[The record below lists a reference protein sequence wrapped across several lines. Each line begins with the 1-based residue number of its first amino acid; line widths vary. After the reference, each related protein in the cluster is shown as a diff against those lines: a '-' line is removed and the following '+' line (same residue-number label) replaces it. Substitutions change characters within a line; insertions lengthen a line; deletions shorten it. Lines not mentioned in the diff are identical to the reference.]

1 MRELKHNILVVEDEP
16 EQRALICSILTSS
29 GFNVVE
35 ADSVE
40 QAIVLL
46 KTSMIDIIFSDW
58 KLGTLSGIDLLNYCQ
73 KNMSDLGFVIATA
86 YGTINHAVEALQK
99 GADDYLPKPFKRQE
113 LLLTI
118 DKALKAKNL
127 RDQNKDLTSKLSE
140 QNKLIGLVGKAPCM
154 QKVYQRI
161 DKISATNATVLIL
174 GESGTGKELTA
185 RALHDKSE
193 RKNEK
198 FIAINCGAI
207 AESIAEAE
215 LFGAEK
221 GAYTGANTLKIGRFE
236 AANHGTVFLD
246 EIGELPANLQ
256 AHLLRFL
263 QEGTITRLGANEE
276 IALDVRV
283 IAATHRNLELE
294 VKQGNFREDL
304 FYRLNVVPIQ
314 MPSLRER
321 QEDIAILADHFIQ
334 YHAKQHRCQAPIL
347 SDKTYRQL
355 LDYHWPGNVRELSNK
370 IERFVLLDDENEL
383 SSPLTMP
390 QAEDT
395 DSTLPPF
402 SLPEQGFSWH
412 HFERHCLAQAL
423 TMHQGNKTKAA
434 KYLQMSYKAFLY
446 RLEKFEI
453 STND

>member
-1 MRELKHNILVVEDEP
+1 MQETKHNILVVEDEP
-16 EQRALICSILTSS
+16 EQRTLICSILTSS

-40 QAIVLL
+40 QAILLL

-73 KNMSDLGFVIATA
+73 KNMPDLGFVIATA

-127 RDQNKDLTSKLSE
+127 RAQNKDLSSKLSE
-140 QNKLIGLVGKAPCM
+140 QNKLVGLVGKAPCM

-283 IAATHRNLELE
+283 IAATHRNLDLE

-334 YHAKQHRCQAPIL
+334 YHAKQHRCTPPVL
-347 SDKTYRQL
+347 SNQTYRQL

-370 IERFVLLDDENEL
+370 IERFVLLDDESEL
-383 SSPLTMP
+383 SSPLSLP
-390 QAEDT
+390 QSGETDT
-395 DSTLPPF
+395 TLPSF